1 MILFSFALFLAV
13 VLGCVVTG
21 QNLLWALWFG
31 IALFSAIALRR
42 GHSWQALC
50 AMAWKKGR
58 TALVVIPVLLII
70 GTVTGLW
77 RSSGTIACLLY
88 HGLRSI
94 SPTWFVLMAF
104 LLSAGMSFLL
114 GSAFGVASTAGIVL
128 ITIARSGS
136 VDLAVTAGA
145 IVSGAF
151 FGDRCSPMASGAAL
165 VAACTSSDL
174 YTNIREMLKTG
185 VLPTLLTVVFYA
197 VISLRHPITSVDP
210 AVLSALSGGFDLS
223 VWTLLP
229 AALMLALPLFK
240 VPIKLAMAASAAL
253 ALVLSIVMQGMSPA
267 ETLRCALLGYAPEG
281 ELAAILSGGGI
292 ISMAKACAIVMS
304 TSLLAGIL
312 EGLDALAA
320 FTAPL
325 GRFAEKAGIF
335 PAMVLTSTLVS
346 CCFCNQSVAIVM
358 SEQLMSPHYRRAG
371 LSATTMA
378 IDIENSAVMIAG
390 LVPWSIAVAIPLAM
404 MEVGSSAI
412 LFAALLYLTPLCYL
426 FTRRFHLAAQQE
438 RS

>member
-145 IVSGAF
+145 IVSGA
-151 FGDRCSPMASGAAL
+151 SSGTAAL
-165 VAACTSSDL
+165 
-174 YTNIREMLKTG
+174 
-185 VLPTLLTVVFYA
+185 PW
-197 VISLRHPITSVDP
+197 PP
-210 AVLSALSGGFDLS
+210 A
-223 VWTLLP
+223 
-229 AALMLALPLFK
+229 
-240 VPIKLAMAASAAL
+240 
-253 ALVLSIVMQGMSPA
+253 
-267 ETLRCALLGYAPEG
+267 
-281 ELAAILSGGGI
+281 
-292 ISMAKACAIVMS
+292 
-304 TSLLAGIL
+304 
-312 EGLDALAA
+312 
-320 FTAPL
+320 
-325 GRFAEKAGIF
+325 
-335 PAMVLTSTLVS
+335 
-346 CCFCNQSVAIVM
+346 
-358 SEQLMSPHYRRAG
+358 RR
-371 LSATTMA
+371 
-378 IDIENSAVMIAG
+378 
-390 LVPWSIAVAIPLAM
+390 W
-404 MEVGSSAI
+404 
-412 LFAALLYLTPLCYL
+412 
-426 FTRRFHLAAQQE
+426 
-438 RS
+438 

>member
-1 MILFSFALFLAV
+1 
-13 VLGCVVTG
+13 
-21 QNLLWALWFG
+21 
-31 IALFSAIALRR
+31 
-42 GHSWQALC
+42 
-50 AMAWKKGR
+50 
-58 TALVVIPVLLII
+58 
-70 GTVTGLW
+70 
-77 RSSGTIACLLY
+77 
-88 HGLRSI
+88 
-94 SPTWFVLMAF
+94 
-104 LLSAGMSFLL
+104 
-114 GSAFGVASTAGIVL
+114 
-128 ITIARSGS
+128 
-136 VDLAVTAGA
+136 
-145 IVSGAF
+145 
-151 FGDRCSPMASGAAL
+151 
-165 VAACTSSDL
+165 
-174 YTNIREMLKTG
+174 
-185 VLPTLLTVVFYA
+185 
-197 VISLRHPITSVDP
+197 
-210 AVLSALSGGFDLS
+210 
-223 VWTLLP
+223 
-229 AALMLALPLFK
+229 
-240 VPIKLAMAASAAL
+240 
-253 ALVLSIVMQGMSPA
+253 
-267 ETLRCALLGYAPEG
+267 
-281 ELAAILSGGGI
+281 

>member
-1 MILFSFALFLAV
+1 MMAASFAVFLAV
-13 VLGCVVTG
+13 VLFSAVAGW
-21 QNLLWALWFG
+21 NLLWALLFG

-42 GHSWQALC
+42 GHSLRAVA
-50 AMAWKKGR
+50 AMAWVKGR

-77 RSSGTIACLLY
+77 RASGTIACFLY
-88 HGLRSI
+88 HGLSSI

-104 LLSAGMSFLL
+104 LLSAAMSFLL
-114 GSAFGVASTAGIVL
+114 GSAFGVASTAGVVL
-128 ITIARSGS
+128 ITIARSGG
-136 VDLAVTAGA
+136 VDLAVSAGA

-165 VAACTSSDL
+165 VAACTRSDL

-185 VLPTLLTVVFYA
+185 VLPTVLAVVFYG
-197 VISLRHPITSVDP
+197 VISLKNPITTVDP

-223 VWTLLP
+223 LWTLLP
-229 AALMLALPLFK
+229 AALMLSLPLFK
-240 VPIKLAMAASAAL
+240 VPIKIAMAASAAL
-253 ALVLSIVMQGMSPA
+253 ALVISVTLQGMPVG
-267 ETLRCALLGYAPEG
+267 EILRCAVLGFHPEG

-292 ISMAKACAIVMS
+292 VSMVKACCIVMS

-312 EGLDALAA
+312 EGLDALSA

-325 GRFAEKAGIF
+325 GRFAEKAGVF

-358 SEQLMSPHYRRAG
+358 SEQLMGGHYRRLG
-371 LSATTMA
+371 LSDTTLA

-412 LFAALLYLTPLCYL
+412 LYAALLYLTPICYL
-426 FTRRFHLAAQQE
+426 FTRRFYLPGQQE